1 MLVVVQGSNSIRLV
15 QSPGFMQGGFTKN
28 LDTKSGRFLQIC
40 LYSFIVLA
48 IAGVNVL
55 AATVGIYLSPCVS
68 IPTLREQNE
77 SEGYRYEGVEDS

>member
-28 LDTKSGRFLQIC
+28 LDTKS
-40 LYSFIVLA
+40 LA